1 MGENSGSDRNDCYWN
16 RQCREK
22 KNIVENRW
30 T

>member
-16 RQCREK
+16 SVEEK
-22 KNIVENRW
+22 KKNVVENRL